1 MLSELVIRN
10 FALVE
15 DEVFAFSEG
24 LNILTGETGAGKSLI
39 VDAMGF
45 LLGSSARERPL
56 RSGAES
62 GFVAA
67 RLADV
72 PYEVRARAEELG
84 FEAGEEG
91 EFILNRDFKQTGRTA
106 CRVNGKPA
114 SLAAMRELGSMLV
127 DLHGQH
133 QQYSL
138 LRPNDHL
145 KVLDRYIVSRRP
157 GFAGL
162 MAEYA
167 SVYREIRDK
176 EKTLHEL
183 REGERSRLREIDWT
197 RHELE
202 EIEALS
208 PQPGE
213 DEDLAQRIKILSSAA
228 ELHNGAM
235 AMHERLS
242 GDGGVRDAL
251 ASQCGALEGLLGKDE
266 RLQPVSKNLQEAL
279 ALIDESIYELSGYA
293 DQVNVDDELLEELLS
308 RREQLRSIMRKYGPG
323 IEDVLRYAEE
333 AGERLRRLEDSA
345 QRSSHLEAE
354 LQTLWKK
361 REELLD
367 RLGAARREEALSL
380 AGEVEAELAKVGMNH
395 CRFSVEFAESAGK
408 DREADGS
415 LKEGGSSGGSAAES
429 AAFGFV
435 SKYRAI
441 TASGGDEVQFLIA
454 PNPGEAPKPLI
465 MIASGGEISRIMLA
479 LLSLFSEFQKT
490 ATFFFDEIDAG
501 LGGTAAQAVASRLKN
516 LASRSQVICITHL
529 AILAAAGDSH
539 LHLYKA
545 IEDGRTKT
553 HAVLL
558 QAEDREKEIA
568 RMLSGDAAMG
578 QALEHARYL
587 LRRSVD

>member
-1 MLSELVIRN
+1 MLAELVIRN

-15 DEVFAFSEG
+15 DETFTFSDG

-45 LLGSSARERPL
+45 LLGASARERPL
-56 RSGAES
+56 RGGAES

-67 RLADV
+67 RFDDI
-72 PYEVRARAEELG
+72 PDEVRERAEELG
-84 FEAGEEG
+84 FETGEEG
-91 EFILNRDFKQTGRTA
+91 ELILNRDFKLTGRTA

-114 SLAAMRELGSMLV
+114 ALAAVRELGTMLV

-145 KVLDRYIVSRRP
+145 KVLDRYIVSRHP
-157 GFAGL
+157 DFAGIL
-162 MAEYA
+162 AEYA
-167 SVYREIRDK
+167 AVYRDIREK
-176 EKTLHEL
+176 EKLLREL

-208 PQPGE
+208 PQAGE
-213 DEDLAQRIKILSSAA
+213 DEELDQRIKILSSAA
-228 ELHNGAM
+228 ELHNGALFV
-235 AMHERLS
+235 HEGLS

-251 ASQCGALEGLLGKDE
+251 ASRCGALEGLLAKDE

-279 ALIDESIYELSGYA
+279 ALIDESVYELSGYA
-293 DQVNVDDELLEELLS
+293 DRVNVDDELLEELLG
-308 RREQLRSIMRKYGPG
+308 RREQLRVIMRKYGPS

-333 AGERLRRLEDSA
+333 ASQRLRRLEDGSV
-345 QRSSHLEAE
+345 RSSHLEAE
-354 LQTLWKK
+354 LQTLWQR
-361 REELLD
+361 REELAD
-367 RLGAARREEALSL
+367 RLGCVRREEALCL
-380 AGEVEAELAKVGMNH
+380 AGEVEAELAKVGMTH
-395 CRFSVEFAESAGK
+395 CRFSVDFADNAAAGKGSAGE
-408 DREADGS
+408 DAGEAA
-415 LKEGGSSGGSAAES
+415 LNSGGFA
-429 AAFGFV
+429 
-435 SKYRAI
+435 SKYR
-441 TASGGDEVQFLIA
+441 SLSVNGGDEAQFLIA

-501 LGGTAAQAVASRLKN
+501 LGGAAAQSVASRLKS

-529 AILAAAGDSH
+529 AVLAAAGDSH
-539 LHLYKA
+539 LHLYKE
-545 IEDGRTKT
+545 IVDGRTRT
-553 HAVLL
+553 HAILL
-558 QAEDREKEIA
+558 RAEEREREIA

-578 QALEHARYL
+578 QALEHARSL
-587 LRRSVD
+587 LRRGAE